1 MKKVGIITYAR
12 VYNYGTALQAYA
24 LQQAVSSL
32 PDVEGEL
39 IDFRFHEWTKFS
51 RWWYFKMRCRRLLY
65 YFTAT
70 KKVYRKMKYKK
81 ELEAKRPAFDQFFTN
96 DFKTSAET
104 YFVSD
109 DLLKSPPLY
118 DVYMTG
124 SDQTWSPLIGLKPVL
139 FLHFAPKNA
148 RKVSYAPSVGV
159 TSFNE
164 EQHRFFEKWLSDFH
178 CVSCREEAGAK
189 ALSTCY
195 QGKVP
200 TVLDPTLL
208 LNNDQW
214 SEIAVKPDIEGD
226 YILCYLI
233 GDRPYYRE
241 YVRKLSKKMNCPAYY
256 IPVSWRDV
264 GEGNNLL
271 PEAGPREFLGLI
283 KHAKCVCTDSFH
295 GSIFSINFNT
305 NFYTFLKHAGG
316 ESASDNSR
324 IVGIL
329 KKFGLESRL
338 LSPQSAVAFEEIDYA
353 PVNARLEA
361 LRAASWQY
369 LKEAVGV

>member
-12 VYNYGTALQAYA
+12 FYNYGTALQAYA
-24 LQQAVSSL
+24 LQQAVSLL
-32 PDVEGEL
+32 PETEAEQIDYRFGEKTEL
-39 IDFRFHEWTKFS
+39 SF
-51 RWWYFKMRCRRLLY
+51 WWYLKVRCKRFFH

-70 KKVYRKMKYKK
+70 KKVFRKLRYKDVLWK
-81 ELEAKRPAFDQFFTN
+81 KRAAFNCFFER
-96 DFKTSAET
+96 DFKLSET
-104 YFVSD
+104 TYMLSG
-109 DLLKSPPLY
+109 DLQSNPPSY
-118 DVYMTG
+118 DVYMVG
-124 SDQTWSPLIGLKPVL
+124 SDQTWSPLIGLNPAL
-139 FLHFAPKNA
+139 FLIFAPVGS
-148 RKVSYAPSVGV
+148 RKVAYAPSIGV
-159 TSFNE
+159 TEFNDEQKQFFREALASF
-164 EQHRFFEKWLSDFH
+164 QHI
-178 CVSCREEAGAK
+178 SCRENVGAEV
-189 ALSTCY
+189 LSSCY
-195 QGKVP
+195 DGKVP
-200 TVLDPTLL
+200 VVLDPTLL

-241 YVRKLSKKMNCPAYY
+241 YVRQLSKRMNCPAYY

-264 GEGNNLL
+264 GEDNNLL

-353 PVNARLEA
+353 PVNTRLAA
-361 LRAASWQY
+361 LRDESWQY

>member
-1 MKKVGIITYAR
+1 MKKVGIITYYR
-12 VYNYGTALQAYA
+12 YYNYGTVLQAHA
-24 LQQAVSSL
+24 LQQAVSML
-32 PDVEGEL
+32 PDTKGEL
-39 IDFRFHEWTKFS
+39 IDYRFFKRANKS
-51 RWWYFKMRCRRLLY
+51 IWWYIKIRCKHVLHY
-65 YFTAT
+65 VTQY
-70 KKVYRKMKYKK
+70 KEVSRKLKYKNVF
-81 ELEAKRPAFDQFFTN
+81 LEKRAAFERFFE
-96 DFKTSAET
+96 DYCQLSANKYMLHE
-104 YFVSD
+104 
-109 DLLKSPPLY
+109 DLLNHPPSY
-118 DVYMTG
+118 DVYMVG
-124 SDQTWSPLIGLKPVL
+124 SDQTWSPLIGLNSSM
-139 FLHFAPKNA
+139 FLQFAPVGSH
-148 RKVSYAPSVGV
+148 KVAYAPSIGV
-159 TSFNE
+159 TAFNE
-164 EQHRFFEKWLSDFH
+164 EQKQYFREALSSFQH
-178 CVSCREEAGAK
+178 ISCREDVGAEVL
-189 ALSTCY
+189 ASCY
-195 QGKVP
+195 DGKVP

-208 LNNDQW
+208 LNSEQW

-241 YVRKLSKKMNCPAYY
+241 YVWKLSKKMNCPAYY

-361 LRAASWQY
+361 LRAESWQY